1 MAGGY
6 IRIGE
11 LSRRTGVSPEL
22 LRAWERRYG
31 LFEPDR
37 SPGRFR
43 LYSDADVSRV
53 EAMRKQ
59 IADGL
64 SAAEASRQV
73 LGTVAVE
80 APAHEGDGAPAL
92 AEPVDELR
100 TALEAFDDVAAHAAI
115 DRLIASL
122 SLEAF
127 LRDVVLPSCA
137 RSATEWERGE
147 LTVAQ
152 EHFASNLVRARLMAL
167 GRGWGRGT
175 GRHALLAAP
184 SGEQHDLGLV
194 VLALLL
200 RDRGW
205 RVTFLGQDTPIE
217 TIVDTSRRVAPEV
230 IVLAVLQATPSSR
243 RALVREL
250 SRRVRVVISGSVPA
264 PKLAKTL
271 GGEHFDGGPIEAAAY
286 LANGGR
292 RPSVA
297 RASGRTRAAAR
308 RRSSSLA

>member
-1 MAGGY
+1 MYNRPVAGGY

-31 LFEPDR
+31 LFEPER

-43 LYSDADVSRV
+43 LYSDADVHRV

-59 IADGL
+59 IANGL

-73 LGTVAVE
+73 LGASRSVAE
-80 APAHEGDGAPAL
+80 RQGGGAPAI

-100 TALEAFDDVAAHAAI
+100 TALEAFDDAAAHAAI

-127 LRDVVLPSCA
+127 LRDVVLPLL
-137 RSATEWERGE
+137 REVGDRWERGE

-152 EHFASNLVRARLMAL
+152 EHFATNVLRGRLLAI

-184 SGEQHDLGLV
+184 AGELHDLGLV
-194 VLALLL
+194 VLALVL

-217 TIVDTSRRVAPEV
+217 TIVDTSRRVAPDV
-230 IVLAVLQATPSSR
+230 IVLAVLRDPTLEASS
-243 RALVREL
+243 VREL
-250 SRRVRVVISGSVPA
+250 SRRVRVMICGSGASR
-264 PKLAKTL
+264 KLAGTL
-271 GGEHFDGGPIEAAAY
+271 GAEHFDGGPIEAAAH
-286 LANGGR
+286 LVNGG
-292 RPSVA
+292 VA
-297 RASGRTRAAAR
+297 RG
-308 RRSSSLA
+308 